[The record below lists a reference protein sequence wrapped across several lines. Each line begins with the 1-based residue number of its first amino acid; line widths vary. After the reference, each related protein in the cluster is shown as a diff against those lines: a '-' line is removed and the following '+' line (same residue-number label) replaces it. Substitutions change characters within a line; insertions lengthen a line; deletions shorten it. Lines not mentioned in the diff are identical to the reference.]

1 MNLSRVWAVSRKDIG
16 EILVNSSVSVP
27 MIIVPVLLCVII
39 PVVLTSLVLTL
50 DVNMIQGAELI
61 EKILPFY
68 QIPERLTE
76 TNTRILYVFLNY
88 SFIPLFLVVPLM
100 VSSIIAANSVVGE
113 KERKTLETLLY
124 TPITNRE
131 LMVGKLG
138 AAFIPAVAISLISF
152 LLFAAAVNVTSIV
165 IMDFA
170 LLRAPLWIAA
180 ILLMSPAVSLLGL
193 VVTMIVSVKAK
204 SFMAA
209 QQISGVLVIPF
220 VLLIVVQMTGLI
232 AFNTLAVVVAAAA
245 VLAIALVLLFRV
257 APRFTRER
265 IISTL

>member
-1 MNLSRVWAVSRKDIG
+1 MNYRRIWTVSRKDIG
-16 EILVNSSVSVP
+16 EIMVNTAVFLP
-27 MIIVPVLLCVII
+27 MIMVPLILCVILPI
-39 PVVLTSLVLTL
+39 VLTILALTL

-61 EKILPFY
+61 EQILPFY
-68 QIPERLTE
+68 EIPEVLE
-76 TNTRILYVFLNY
+76 DTNSRILYVFLNY
-88 SFIPLFLVVPLM
+88 TFIPLFMVVPLM
-100 VSSIIAANSVVGE
+100 VSSIIAANSFVGE

-138 AAFIPAVAISLISF
+138 AAFIPAVGISIVAF
-152 LLFAAAVNVTSIV
+152 LLFVAAANITSIL

-170 LLRAPLWIAA
+170 ILRSPLWIAA
-180 ILLMSPAVSLLGL
+180 ILLLSPSVSLLGL
-193 VVTMIVSVKAK
+193 VVTLIVSVKAK

-209 QQISGVLVIPF
+209 QQLSGALVLPFIILVI
-220 VLLIVVQMTGLI
+220 VQMTGLI
-232 AFNTLAVVVAAAA
+232 AFNALVVILAALLVLAV
-245 VLAIALVLLFRV
+245 ALLLLLRV